1 MVVLWVIGILL
12 LLLCL
17 PLTLRVGWWLPPKGK
32 QTVTQTGFLTERVQE
47 EIAALELCE
56 DDQTILRQMIAE
68 LPQQQEVQKELSV
81 SLWWLCFHWNLFP
94 LAPKK
99 PKKKAA
105 AKDTKPKKEKPKEET
120 SQPDAKA
127 PGRKK
132 LLGELWQCARKPL
145 QMILS
150 DLCLHH
156 LDLRASCGASD
167 SAQAATGSQKMGI
180 AVYTLLG
187 TIQNFIR
194 VRSANLQIQ
203 PDFLAEETDWS
214 IRFRLSIHPIVW
226 LGAALRF
233 AGSFISRMVG
243 KTKRQSQKREQDSTN
258 PNRSGGKPPQEQAV
272 S

>member
-1 MVVLWVIGILL
+1 M
-12 LLLCL
+12 
-17 PLTLRVGWWLPPKGK
+17 
-32 QTVTQTGFLTERVQE
+32 QE

-81 SLWWLCFHWNLFP
+81 SLCFHWNLFP

-105 AKDTKPKKEKPKEET
+105 AKDTKPKKEKPKEEAT
-120 SQPDAKA
+120 QPDTKA

-132 LLGELWQCARKPL
+132 LLGQLWQCARKPL

-180 AVYTLLG
+180 VVYTLLG

-233 AGSFISRMVG
+233 AGSFIIGMIG
-243 KTKRQSQKREQDSTN
+243 KMKKQSKKQKQDSTN